1 MKSNTRHNGRENTS
15 FDSKKTKRARDEPT
29 LRTYVKS
36 SLKHCSGYK
45 RRPEKLERHT
55 VVLGGKTQQH
65 EHASFTK
72 LICKFNVIPIKLTLG
87 LSPRTRQLDYKFI

>member
-1 MKSNTRHNGRENTS
+1 LKSNTRHNGRENTS

-55 VVLGGKTQQH
+55 VVLGGRPN
-65 EHASFTK
+65 SMNMLVFTK
-72 LICKFNVIPIKLTLG
+72 LVCKFNVIPIKLTLG